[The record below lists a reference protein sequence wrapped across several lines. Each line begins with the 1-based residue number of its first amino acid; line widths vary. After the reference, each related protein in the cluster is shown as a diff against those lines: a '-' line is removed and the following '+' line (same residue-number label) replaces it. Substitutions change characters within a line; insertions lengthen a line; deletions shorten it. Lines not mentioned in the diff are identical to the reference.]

1 MNNNLELFEVEIKN
15 STTAA
20 NETNGYVEGLENA
33 ENSGNKDM
41 EEYYRQKVLEQE
53 IIAQINVEE
62 KLNPENEED
71 EFGSCAEFCQKTET
85 KSSMGS
91 HLSY

>member
-1 MNNNLELFEVEIKN
+1 MNNEFEIYEPELKR

-20 NETNGYVEGLENA
+20 NETNGYAENLENA
-33 ENSGNKDM
+33 ETTGNKDM
-41 EEYYRQKVLEQE
+41 EEYYRQKMLEQE
-53 IIAQINVEE
+53 KIAQLSVEE
-62 KLNPENEED
+62 KLNPENKED